1 MRLFHGEMCGYW
13 KEGKAMFFLQFLRN
27 TIPPDDRVMH
37 DFVEHMLPG
46 LFAIHAD
53 ASAKGGDQSNNRTI
67 NEVTREK
74 FEGKDDQSMV
84 SHLLNGIFPTLNLLA
99 ILKDEGIGP
108 SFLDDE
114 RRIYILSYL
123 MHDIDKIL
131 MHNAILQGAES
142 VVQIETWGRPQI
154 EMAKTV
160 VGTQLAKCGVEQFF
174 PEYTAYLEDI
184 TYLIVNTQ
192 HKWGTNLHTHG
203 WQFRLRERRIALLR
217 ELCTYSDKI
226 AYLVPSPSA
235 IQLSDDARSLT
246 TILARLS
253 EDQLVF
259 CYHQL
264 REVRGLLTNVV
275 NTGIVHLFTDDRPG
289 VWSYLFFSDGVIY
302 IKRKSLQLTIT
313 TEQLVETVQAQLR
326 QICSEVIK
334 NDAPGFKFSIQ
345 GIAKHPGYY
354 FEFLTLEEY
363 LQLLIRF
370 TILRTNND
378 IATIPLGKLRQMQEK
393 GELPSDL
400 PLAFQLDGRRIG
412 MVSRFLSVVF
422 NTVLSLLNKQQQE
435 LRAQTEQAVIQQL
448 GLTPYWDQSKCIPN
462 KGGVEY
468 RWFWLAAC
476 FLQDHLGLDIEGD
489 ERSLKAVFTITL
501 GQVLQLAGD
510 ALRGQLPQQYLMHL
524 TRYLDSIVELP
535 LAIRA
540 DGKLPN
546 FVAELEHYEL
556 AKSKKRKLLCT
567 LCNSAYPTE
576 EQADNAVL
584 FQPWVYKNKLSLYAG
599 KNAGGICAICA
610 LELMMR
616 QILLKGQ
623 LRLTGSKF
631 EAQRTKYL
639 AVYPNFFFTPET
651 GAIVSGIL
659 DQLRD
664 INFFTIRKQL
674 EGRDITIE
682 NLLALDVFAAP
693 APSAQEGPRVI
704 DFDDDDVM
712 DDEEREDGEN
722 AEVDAEKESE
732 KSNERSY
739 IKYRPQNFPG
749 LFLFG
754 MRAGRDDNDTAAW
767 AMPAF
772 LALALPLV
780 TGTKVVISEM
790 SLPLFSAGR
799 DFQETVVFDAPH
811 PYLDRL
817 LQGRRLRVN
826 QLLAKLRVLTS
837 VYRVNIDTY
846 AKQGKPEWKHLSAIV
861 RNLETDPLYLFS
873 YLRMQQRGESLY
885 AASAELY
892 IHIYKNVL
900 KDVLEAD
907 AMGRIEH
914 CVNNYTVF
922 YRGGYQSHSILKPVD
937 IVAKSIINSPLDIY
951 PDDLLLQIRGELKSW
966 LDRVRSHQANGYAM
980 FWGKDIDTKEAKAL
994 EEFVRGFYEEVF
1006 LDYCQRER
1014 GVLRSRIN
1022 RFKDGCEAYY
1032 IQQRTARRIQE
1043 QEQPQEPEQVVL

>member
-1 MRLFHGEMCGYW
+1 
-13 KEGKAMFFLQFLRN
+13 MFFLQFLRN
-27 TIPPDDRVMH
+27 TLPPADRVMH
-37 DFVEHMLPG
+37 DFVAHMLPRM
-46 LFAIHAD
+46 FALYAD
-53 ASAKGGDQSNNRTI
+53 ASAKGGDQSTNRTI

-74 FEGKDDQSMV
+74 FEEKDDQSMV
-84 SHLLNGIFPTLNLLA
+84 SHLLNGIFPTLNLLT
-99 ILKDEGIGP
+99 ILKEEGIGP

-114 RRIYILSYL
+114 RRVYILSYL

-142 VVQIETWGRPQI
+142 VEQIETWGRPQI
-154 EMAKTV
+154 EKAKTV
-160 VGTQLAKCGVEQFF
+160 VGTRLAECGVEQFF

-184 TYLIVNTQ
+184 TYLVVNTQ

-203 WQFRLRERRIALLR
+203 WQFRLRERRIAWVR

-226 AYLVPSPSA
+226 AYLVPAPSA

-253 EDQLVF
+253 DDQLVF

-275 NTGIVHLFTDDRPG
+275 NTGIVHLFTDNRPG
-289 VWSYLFFSDGVIY
+289 VWSYLFFSDGVVY
-302 IKRKSLQLTIT
+302 IKRKALQLTIT

-363 LQLLIRF
+363 IQLLIRF
-370 TILRTNND
+370 TIARTNND
-378 IATIPLGKLRQMQEK
+378 IATIPLGKLHLMQEK
-393 GELPSDL
+393 GELPPDL
-400 PLAFQLDGRRIG
+400 PLTFQLDGRNIG

-422 NTVLSLLNKQQQE
+422 NTLLSLLDKQQQE
-435 LRAQTEQAVIQQL
+435 LRKQVEQTVIQQL
-448 GLTPYWDQSKCIPN
+448 DLVPYWEQSKSIPN

-476 FLQDHLGLDIEGD
+476 YLQDHPGLAIDGE
-489 ERSLKAVFTITL
+489 ERSLQSVFTLTL
-501 GQVLQLAGD
+501 ARVLQLAGD
-510 ALRGQLPQQYLMHL
+510 VLRGQLPQYYLMHL

-540 DGKLPN
+540 EGKLPN

-631 EAQRTKYL
+631 EAQKTKYL
-639 AVYPNFFFTPET
+639 TIYPNFFFTPET
-651 GAIVSGIL
+651 GAIVSGVIN
-659 DQLRD
+659 QLQA
-664 INFFTIRKQL
+664 INFFTVRKQL
-674 EGRDITIE
+674 EGRDITIDD
-682 NLLALDVFAAP
+682 LLTLDVFAAP
-693 APSAQEGPRVI
+693 APSAQEGPRVV
-704 DFDDDDVM
+704 DLDDDDDDLI
-712 DDEEREDGEN
+712 DDEGHEEEEN
-722 AEVDAEKESE
+722 AEVDSENESA

-739 IKYRPQNFPG
+739 IKYRPQDFPG

-754 MRAGRDDNDTAAW
+754 MRAGRDDNDTATW

-790 SLPLFSAGR
+790 SLPLFSSGH

-811 PYLDRL
+811 LYLDRL
-817 LQGRRLRVN
+817 LHARRFRVN
-826 QLLAKLRVLTS
+826 QLLAKLRVLAS
-837 VYRVNIDTY
+837 IYRVNIDTY
-846 AKQGKPEWKHLSAIV
+846 AKQGKPEWKHLSAIA
-861 RNLETDPLYLFS
+861 RDLETDPLYLFS
-873 YLRMQQRGESLY
+873 YLRKQQRGESF
-885 AASAELY
+885 
-892 IHIYKNVL
+892 V
-900 KDVLEAD
+900 
-907 AMGRIEH
+907 
-914 CVNNYTVF
+914 
-922 YRGGYQSHSILKPVD
+922 YR
-937 IVAKSIINSPLDIY
+937 
-951 PDDLLLQIRGELKSW
+951 
-966 LDRVRSHQANGYAM
+966 
-980 FWGKDIDTKEAKAL
+980 
-994 EEFVRGFYEEVF
+994 
-1006 LDYCQRER
+1006 
-1014 GVLRSRIN
+1014 
-1022 RFKDGCEAYY
+1022 
-1032 IQQRTARRIQE
+1032 
-1043 QEQPQEPEQVVL
+1043 